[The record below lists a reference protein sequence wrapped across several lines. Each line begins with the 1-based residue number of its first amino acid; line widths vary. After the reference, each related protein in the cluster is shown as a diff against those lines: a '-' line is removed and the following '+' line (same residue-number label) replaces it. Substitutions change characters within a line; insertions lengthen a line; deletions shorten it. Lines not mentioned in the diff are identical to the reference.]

1 MGTMMAVTDPDSDM
15 VSVVVDAGRE
25 TALSVVVAV
34 LITVRLDTVSLVP
47 EAPRVEIVKIC

>member
-34 LITVRLDTVSLVP
+34 LITVGLDTVSLVP